1 MEEQEV
7 AMYKR
12 QVRLQKIVC
21 LFALIAGVAVFA
33 YALGFATDLYDAFYE
48 AVSMKTF
55 KSKIPGGE
63 LLYLIQ
69 PFNSQLLVAGLGLIL
84 LAAFLFI
91 TSTHSRR
98 RYYIGNYVAT
108 GLYTVAAVGVP
119 IWAHM
124 WIEAYKAYFL
134 TNVDFAAFKEYAER
148 KKSLYTESTFWF
160 DAHYVV
166 FAVLILAAV
175 LLVANAIWKVSLMKQ
190 EAKLLA
196 NGETAKKD
204 IAAAA

>member
-1 MEEQEV
+1 
-7 AMYKR
+7 MYKR
-12 QVRLQKIVC
+12 QVSLQKIVC

-69 PFNSQLLVAGLGLIL
+69 PFNSQLLVAGLGMIL
-84 LAAFLFI
+84 LAALLFI

-98 RYYIGNYVAT
+98 RYYIGNYIST
-108 GLYTVAAVGVP
+108 GLYAVAAVAVTVWSHG
-119 IWAHM
+119 

-134 TNVDFAAFKEYAER
+134 THVDFAAFKEYAER

-190 EAKLLA
+190 EAKLLQ
-196 NGETAKKD
+196 NGEAAKKD
-204 IAAAA
+204 ITAAA

>member
-1 MEEQEV
+1 
-7 AMYKR
+7 MYKR
-12 QVRLQKIVC
+12 QVSLQKIVC

-69 PFNSQLLVAGLGLIL
+69 PFNGQLLVAGLGMIL
-84 LAAFLFI
+84 LAALLFI

-98 RYYIGNYVAT
+98 RYYIGNYIST
-108 GLYTVAAVGVP
+108 GLYAVASVAVTV
-119 IWAHM
+119 WSHM

-134 TNVDFAAFKEYAER
+134 THVDFAAFKEYAER

-190 EAKLLA
+190 EAKLLQ
-196 NGETAKKD
+196 NGEAAKKD
-204 IAAAA
+204 ITAAA